1 VYIKGLRNRRAER
14 LLQAI
19 GRMVRKTTKILPYEA
34 GFYTKKKDGSVQC
47 RLCVRKCLIQQ
58 GETGFCTVRYNESG
72 TLYTHV
78 HGKVAAIHV
87 APSEIKPFFHFYP
100 GAIWL
105 SMGTIGCNLKCPGC
119 QNWHLAH
126 SMPNPAL
133 LSTEYMTPEHV
144 AEMAERALCV
154 GLSFTYNEP
163 TVWLEFTLEAAR
175 AALNRDLLSTY
186 VSNGMMSTEALKAL
200 LEVIAAFRFDV
211 KGFSKKTYEAVASP
225 INFQQVKRNAKLV
238 SQSGGHLEIVT
249 NIVPGRNDNIEEL
262 AELASWIKNDLG
274 QHVPW
279 HVTRFHPSYML
290 SDVEPTPLETL
301 ENAYEAGKQAGL
313 DFVYIGNVPGHPA
326 ESTVCPKCGRIV
338 IQRLGL
344 SVENTSLDGTRCK
357 WCGYDLHVV
366 GSPESGD

>member
-1 VYIKGLRNRRAER
+1 MK
-14 LLQAI
+14 
-19 GRMVRKTTKILPYEA
+19 KTTKILPHEA
-34 GFYTKKKDGSVQC
+34 GFYTKKKDGTVQC
-47 RLCVRKCLIQQ
+47 RLCTRKCLIPP
-58 GETGFCTVRYNESG
+58 GETGFCTVRYNEG
-72 TLYTHV
+72 GILYSHV

-126 SMPNPAL
+126 SLPNPAL
-133 LSTEYMTPEHV
+133 LSTEHMTPERV
-144 AEMAERALCV
+144 VEMAERALCA

-175 AALNRDLLSTY
+175 AALNRDLLNTY

-200 LEVIAAFRFDV
+200 LEVISAFRFDV

-225 INFQQVKRNAKLV
+225 ISFQQVKRNAKLV
-238 SQSGGHLEIVT
+238 SESGRHLEIVT
-249 NIVPGRNDNIEEL
+249 NVVPGRNDDVKEL
-262 AELASWIKNDLG
+262 ARLASWIRDELG

-290 SDVEPTPLETL
+290 SDVPPTPIETL
-301 ENAYEAGKQAGL
+301 EEALEAGRQAGL

-326 ESTVCPKCGRIV
+326 ESTTCPGCGGIV
-338 IQRLGL
+338 IVRQGI
-344 SVENTSLDGTRCK
+344 SVESTKLAGSRCG
-357 WCGYDLHVV
+357 WCGHDVHVV
-366 GSPESGD
+366 GSPEDAD